1 MKLINVLYRGGGGGE
16 FLGSLLTQHKDVVT
30 KKVEHDESV
39 ERWFLERNDKI
50 STHYM
55 DGSQPISGKDWDDNL
70 WNIRLDHGY
79 GFHVHREYYQNYL
92 WNDWAETKTILLQ
105 PRSENSVK
113 YIDQLARVK
122 LGLGSVD
129 NPARNDLGEW
139 MLKQGFDADKF
150 WYQPWKSCQEL
161 TILYK
166 DMIPSGHDYIE
177 IDPCELFHKSRVR
190 CDFALNGLIDY
201 LEFDDYMMDEW
212 ILKIDKY
219 RVNNKKLINNTIV

>member
-1 MKLINVLYRGGGGGE
+1 MSKLINVLYRGGGGGE
-16 FLGSLLTQHKDVVT
+16 FLGSLLTEHRDVVT
-30 KKVEHDESV
+30 KKMEHDESV

-92 WNDWAETKTILLQ
+92 WNDWDETKTILLQ
-105 PRSENSVK
+105 PRSEDSVK
-113 YIDQLARVK
+113 YIDRLLTSKFRDTDIQT
-122 LGLGSVD
+122 GMFMID
-129 NPARNDLGEW
+129 N
-139 MLKQGFDADKF
+139 GFDSGR
-150 WYQPWKSCQEL
+150 WWSQPWKSCQEL
-161 TILYK
+161 TTLYK

-177 IDPCELFHKSRVR
+177 IDPCELFHRSRVR
-190 CDFALNGLIDY
+190 SDFALNELIDY